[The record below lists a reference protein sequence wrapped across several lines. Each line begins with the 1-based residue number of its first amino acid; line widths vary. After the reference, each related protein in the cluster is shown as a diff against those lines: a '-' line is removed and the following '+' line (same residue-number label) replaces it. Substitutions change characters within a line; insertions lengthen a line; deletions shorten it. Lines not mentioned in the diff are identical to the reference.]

1 MHRSTLERSADR
13 SVALK
18 MTRRSAVW
26 VRVFIKGKPTLGG
39 TEKWIFPHTGVKDS
53 PTTTIIFE
61 KTETPFY

>member
-53 PTTTIIFE
+53 LLLP
-61 KTETPFY
+61 